1 MGSNQACGIRIHL
14 HHHLTASMDFT
25 NEPRHDVAADIV
37 VHDEHPWNAEP
48 PVSVLIKHNITPI
61 ELVYARN
68 HCEHSCFGSQ
78 VHSLIPPSGPVK
90 ALDAS
95 TFKVKVD
102 GLVNQTREFTLEEL
116 KRAFPKH
123 EVVAVLQV
131 HTKVS
136 LPCWYQ
142 LMVS

>member
-1 MGSNQACGIRIHL
+1 MARDTKIR
-14 HHHLTASMDFT
+14 TAV
-25 NEPRHDVAADIV
+25 NII

-48 PVSVLIKHNITPI
+48 PLSLLIKHNITPI

-68 HCEHSCFGSQ
+68 HCEHSCIRSRVPNF
-78 VHSLIPPSGPVK
+78 IPPSGPVK
-90 ALDAS
+90 ALDA
-95 TFKVKVD
+95 VKIKID

-131 HTKVS
+131 HIKVS